1 MNYRQNLSQ
10 QIRKTLSIKPINQ
23 LLFQLGKIDIL
34 SDLKVQRFPSIIQT
48 D

>member
-23 LLFQLGKIDIL
+23 LLFPNWKIDIL